1 MPNQAPMWWMRS
13 GPQRQQQPSPPPPP
27 LHEPPPAPLPEPPQ
41 LPPPVQPP
49 SPPRHDAPRAP
60 VPPAVSALT
69 DRLRRMDG
77 ETILLLALLWLLWQE
92 HADPKLLLAL
102 AYIAI

>member
-13 GPQRQQQPSPPPPP
+13 GPQRQHPPVQHPS
-27 LHEPPPAPLPEPPQ
+27 A
-41 LPPPVQPP
+41 PPVQPP
-49 SPPRHDAPRAP
+49 LPEPLPPPPVCQPVPPNHTAPP
-60 VPPAVSALT
+60 PSVPPAVSALT

-77 ETILLLALLWLLWQE
+77 ETLLLLALLWLLWQE

-102 AYIAI
+102 AYIAL